1 MEVMKFDIISRLP
14 PEIVL
19 NVTRYLSVK
28 DFLSCCLVCL
38 NWNYLFTSECMNAFW
53 KTANEAAGFKDDYY
67 RRRGI
72 ADHALQREIFKHK
85 RKISDVKP
93 EIKMVLGRYPFEST
107 MKCEYAGKGYF
118 VKTIDY
124 STLERVETIIG
135 ELCFAQRV
143 IKKVDTM
150 VGDHGSVSFAMVI
163 GKDVVWKTS
172 SERWF
177 KYDTSKCTFHSLFVA
192 KEIKNLGD
200 TVGYCRHCLFLV
212 TGGTENAMHGYSW
225 NFTFTRVDKNGDYE
239 NPQSQQI
246 KFPIP
251 PGITQYIPRPVTAH
265 LVPDDPN
272 CGSHRLIM
280 QGGTGGCVF
289 KLTHGMNNSTAGGG
303 GGSGS
308 SGSNGGEIKLSPA
321 PIGTLNPFYDS
332 DIAVMVVN
340 TTSKMTL
347 SQDEQLIGMVTSVVY
362 PFSSGLCL
370 HIFELETYKRIVSVK
385 VDWDERF
392 NDAEVL
398 CISRLYAVLGVG
410 HSKGVIKIVNV
421 SNGNVILMHSELSRG
436 LPPVI
441 PLARLLFVHY
451 EGIYNEETLT
461 DICLP
466 FTLTII
472 YRKGVG
478 NLEALYFHPFCKK
491 GKSELSA
498 LLEKDSEDKDEEDE
512 ELSPK
517 F

>member
-19 NVTRYLSVK
+19 IVTRYLGIE
-28 DFLSCCLVCL
+28 DFLNCCLVCL
-38 NWNYLFTSECMNAFW
+38 NWNYLFTSECMSPFW
-53 KTANEAAGFKDDYY
+53 KKANEAAGFKDDYY
-67 RRRGI
+67 RSRGI
-72 ADHALQREIFKHK
+72 PDQALLKEIFKHRK
-85 RKISDVKP
+85 KISEVKP
-93 EIKMVLGRYPFEST
+93 EIKKVCGRYPFEST

-124 STLERVETIIG
+124 STLEQVETIIG
-135 ELCFAQRV
+135 ELCSAHRV
-143 IKKVDTM
+143 INKVDTM

-163 GKDVVWKTS
+163 GGDVVWKTS

-177 KYDTSKCTFHSLFVA
+177 RYDTSSCTFHSLFET
-192 KEIKNLGD
+192 KEVKSSGD
-200 TVGYCRHCLFLV
+200 TIGYCRHCLFLV

-225 NFTFTRVDKNGDYE
+225 NFTFTRVDKDGDYE
-239 NPQSQQI
+239 QPQSQQI

-265 LVPDDPN
+265 LVPDDPK
-272 CGSHRLIM
+272 CTSHRLIM

-289 KLTHGMNNSTAGGG
+289 KLTHGRKNSADSDGDVGK
-303 GGSGS
+303 
-308 SGSNGGEIKLSPA
+308 EIKLSPA

-347 SQDEQLIGMVTSVVY
+347 SHDEKLIGMVTSVVY

-370 HIFELETYKRIVSVK
+370 HVFELKTCKRVTSVK
-385 VDWDERF
+385 VDWSDRF
-392 NDAEVL
+392 NDTEVL

-421 SNGNVILMHSELSRG
+421 SNGNVVLTHSELSRG

-441 PLARLLFVHY
+441 PLARLLFVHF

-466 FTLTII
+466 FTLTVI

-478 NLEALYFHPFCKK
+478 NLEALYFHPFSKK
-491 GKSELSA
+491 GKSLD
-498 LLEKDSEDKDEEDE
+498 KDSEDKDEEDE
-512 ELSPK
+512 D
-517 F
+517 